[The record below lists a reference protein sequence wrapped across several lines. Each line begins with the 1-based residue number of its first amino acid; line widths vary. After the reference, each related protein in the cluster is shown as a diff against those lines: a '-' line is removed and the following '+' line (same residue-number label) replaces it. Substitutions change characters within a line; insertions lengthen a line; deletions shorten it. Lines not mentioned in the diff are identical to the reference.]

1 VANAKG
7 AILVGPVK
15 LLRKRRAEA
24 VAHLPRRLH
33 RYLEDDVR
41 LSSWYPE
48 ADFVELIRAAAKLMP
63 GAPEQ
68 AIEQIGALGA
78 QVHADV
84 YGDLIRTLTKS
95 TVYALWS
102 AQHDSGEL
110 RIVLEGPTI
119 VRAEL
124 TGFDSSSD
132 VHCLLTG
139 GYIRGG
145 LVANEMENVAV
156 EKLHCVLRGDGL
168 CAWRA
173 TWKNPDSTPATPGRP
188 RRRLASRR

>member
-1 VANAKG
+1 MANAKG
-7 AILVGPVK
+7 AILLGPVK
-15 LLRKRRAEA
+15 LLRKRRSEA
-24 VAHLPRRLH
+24 VDHLPPDLH
-33 RYLEDDVR
+33 RYLEDEIR

-48 ADFVELIRAAAKLMP
+48 ADFVQLIRAAARLMP
-63 GAPEQ
+63 GTPNE

-84 YGDLIRTLTKS
+84 YGELIRTLTSS
-95 TVYALWS
+95 TVFALWS
-102 AQHDSGEL
+102 SQHDSGEL
-110 RIVLEGPTI
+110 RIVLESSTS

-124 TGFDSSSD
+124 SGFDSSSE

-145 LVANEMENVAV
+145 LVANGMEDVTV
-156 EKLHCVLRGDGL
+156 EKLHCVLRGASL

-173 TWKNPDSTPATPGRP
+173 DWKDPDSTPVTPGR
-188 RRRLASRR
+188 RRRRSASRR